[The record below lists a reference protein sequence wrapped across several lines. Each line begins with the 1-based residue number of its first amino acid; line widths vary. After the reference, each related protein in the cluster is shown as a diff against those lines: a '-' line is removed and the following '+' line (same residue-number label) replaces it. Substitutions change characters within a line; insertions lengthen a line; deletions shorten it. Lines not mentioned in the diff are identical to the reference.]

1 MKTPAIL
8 FILAIFLLSCS
19 KEIDFKNNNVENKLV
34 LNGLI
39 SPDSLIWVHLSRTTS
54 IVSNEIQAIE
64 NATVSLYCN
73 GRYIETL
80 PYSKNGI
87 YKSKA
92 AFPISRQYLYHR
104 SKSRRLPRPLP
115 LPIQSRAE
123 QGLYMAPILQ
133 EIHTTNM
140 ATPIMTMKLPLAT
153 PLKKIFTNCFL

>member
-39 SPDSLIWVHLSRTTS
+39 SPESLIWVHLSRTTS

-73 GRYIETL
+73 GRYFETL
-80 PYSKNGI
+80 PYYKNGI

-92 AFPISRQYLYHR
+92 VFPISDSIYTIEA
-104 SKSRRLPRPLP
+104 KAEVTRPLP